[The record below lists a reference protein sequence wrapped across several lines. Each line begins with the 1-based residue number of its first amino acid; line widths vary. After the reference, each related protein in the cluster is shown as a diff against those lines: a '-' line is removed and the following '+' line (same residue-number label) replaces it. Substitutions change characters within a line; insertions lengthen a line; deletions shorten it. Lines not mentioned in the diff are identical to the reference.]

1 MKDTSVNVH
10 ELKDAKKQ
18 LRRHVKNA
26 ESVLG
31 DVQATVQ
38 LVEKDREKFSRIDS
52 AELYERKAF
61 VNTSQDRLQMAKQEL
76 NSDAVKAKVLADE
89 RSKALRRADGM
100 MGAETEG
107 ERQNTDMIVDSQAR
121 ASVLMRQQ
129 DETLD
134 ELGVAVTRV
143 GHMAGNI
150 QEEIGAQNVML
161 DEMDEDLANA
171 EEQLGMVMGKLGKLL
186 KTKDKCQLGL
196 IMCLLFTVILL
207 FLLVIY
213 T

>member
-1 MKDTSVNVH
+1 M
-10 ELKDAKKQ
+10 KDAKKQ
-18 LRRHVKNA
+18 LKRHIKNA

-38 LVEKDREKFSRIDS
+38 LVENDREKFSRIDS

-61 VNTSQDRLQMAKQEL
+61 VNTSQDRLHMAKEEL
-76 NSDAVKAKVLADE
+76 NSEAVKTKILADE

-100 MGAETEG
+100 MGAETE
-107 ERQNTDMIVDSQAR
+107 EQRKNTDFIVDSQAKTTM
-121 ASVLMRQQ
+121 LMRQQ
-129 DETLD
+129 DDTLD
-134 ELGVAVTRV
+134 ELDVAVTRV

-150 QEEIGAQNVML
+150 HEEIGAQNKML
-161 DEMDEDLANA
+161 DEMDEDLAKA
-171 EEQLGMVMGKLGKLL
+171 EEELGVVMGKLGKLL
-186 KTKDKCQLGL
+186 KTKDKGTLSL
-196 IMCLLFTVILL
+196 ILCLTLTVIVL

>member
-1 MKDTSVNVH
+1 MNVH

-18 LRRHVKNA
+18 LKRHVKNA

-31 DVQATVQ
+31 DVHATVE
-38 LVEKDREKFSRIDS
+38 LVEKDRDKFSRIDS

-61 VNTSQDRLQMAKQEL
+61 VNTSQDRLQKAKEEL
-76 NSDAVKAKVLADE
+76 NSEAVRAKVLADE

-107 ERQNTDMIVDSQAR
+107 QRENTEFIATSQATT
-121 ASVLMRQQ
+121 SVLMRQQ

-134 ELGVAVTRV
+134 ELDAAVTRV

-150 QEEIGAQNVML
+150 HEEIGTQNKML

-186 KTKDKCQLGL
+186 KTKDKCQLGFIL
-196 IMCLLFTVILL
+196 CLTATVIVL
-207 FLLVIY
+207 FLLVLY